1 MIESLG
7 SNGELLEFIYDSD
20 RLELNRVFNGMDVRV
35 ENEVSELIPRW
46 RKLFK
51 EGITNIKNNIYLVAL
66 NGALAVL
73 ANDVLYKI
81 TTKAGNVISN
91 YVARPY
97 IEDKKLKCIH
107 SLILSSLYFTK
118 ATEITPEQL
127 KRMYLFSKNELEVL
141 ITNSTGIEKSMLSI
155 KLRG

>member
-1 MIESLG
+1 MIENLG
-7 SNGELLEFIYDSD
+7 SNGELLEFIYDSET
-20 RLELNRVFNGMDVRV
+20 LELHRLFNGMDVRV
-35 ENEVSELIPRW
+35 ENEVAELIPRW

-73 ANDVLYKI
+73 VNDVLYKI

-91 YVARPY
+91 YVSRPY

-107 SLILSSLYFTK
+107 SLILTSLYYTK
-118 ATEITPEQL
+118 ATKMTPEQL
-127 KRMYLFSKNELEVL
+127 KRMYLFNKDELESI
-141 ITNSTGIEKSMLSI
+141 ITNSDGTEKSMFSV